1 MALSQ
6 SVLHVGVVNDH
17 HDIVPF
23 LHALMRKKLIPQGME
38 MFHFDSHADLCCP
51 STRQESP
58 EMAWADKN
66 KLYYDVLGD
75 NRSAISEFLIPL
87 MYRGDIGCVNW
98 VRPQWQE
105 VGLNDTGDEHFDFDV
120 GFDKYNQPSVS
131 ISCLYYLEEG
141 SYSSEPLREKR
152 RVSVRTCHAES
163 LCKVRNQSIDKK
175 VEPVPW
181 ILDVCLDY
189 FSTLNPFLPALER
202 GLRADLGSDNGAR
215 EALNRIKDMFRDMP
229 FRYSGD
235 GDHRKLRIQVLGA
248 LKGLLREGKEE
259 NRFLELSPSASSK
272 AFVDHTLAHLSGS
285 TKALIDEAGMCV
297 LLPHHQVPT
306 STLKSYW
313 PPLRVQFR
321 SCMKRK

>member
-1 MALSQ
+1 MPTFVAHLRGRSRPRWHGQ
-6 SVLHVGVVNDH
+6 
-17 HDIVPF
+17 
-23 LHALMRKKLIPQGME
+23 
-38 MFHFDSHADLCCP
+38 
-51 STRQESP
+51 T
-58 EMAWADKN
+58 KN

-120 GFDKYNQPSVS
+120 GFDKYNQPSVN

-175 VEPVPW
+175 IEPVPW

-189 FSTLNPFLPALER
+189 QHFKPLSAR
-202 GLRADLGSDNGAR
+202 SGAW
-215 EALNRIKDMFRDMP
+215 
-229 FRYSGD
+229 
-235 GDHRKLRIQVLGA
+235 
-248 LKGLLREGKEE
+248 
-259 NRFLELSPSASSK
+259 PSS
-272 AFVDHTLAHLSGS
+272 
-285 TKALIDEAGMCV
+285 
-297 LLPHHQVPT
+297 
-306 STLKSYW
+306 
-313 PPLRVQFR
+313 
-321 SCMKRK
+321 